1 MLGEQMI
8 ANIKAKTSVIKFK
21 VITEDGFNKITS
33 FFDELKTEMDAKFS
47 DQLVECLYEI
57 KTGDQTYSGP
67 SSKEF
72 KKQYQNKYQAANIRL
87 AIQATNLQ
95 QQLNPI
101 VGRITLVLDRVQESS
116 LSVLGED
123 INWVNGVFSRFNE
136 IVKNVPTKN
145 VILHNVLFEMS
156 VQLLAITILTI
167 FSIFLAN
174 RLASLV
180 RIEFSEVYIFV
191 IAFLLLSN
199 LWRYVTR
206 ALTTI
211 RNKYYPVVD
220 ITRVPR
226 KPILLS
232 VIIFVSLAAASWAVG
247 YILDLLVSST

>member
-1 MLGEQMI
+1 MI
-8 ANIKAKTSVIKFK
+8 ADIKAKTSVIKFK
-21 VITEDGFNKITS
+21 VITEQDFNKITS
-33 FFDELKTEMDAKFS
+33 LFDDLKTEMVAKFP

-57 KTGDQTYSGP
+57 KTGDQAYSGP
-67 SSKEF
+67 SSNEF
-72 KKQYQNKYQAANIRL
+72 KKQYQNKYKAANIRL

-95 QQLNPI
+95 QQLNPV
-101 VGRITLVLDRVQESS
+101 VGRITLVLDRIQESS

-136 IVKNVPTKN
+136 IIKDAPTKN

-156 VQLLAITILTI
+156 VQLLAVTILTT
-167 FSIFLAN
+167 FSVFSAN

-199 LWRYVTR
+199 LWAFAIRGLIAV
-206 ALTTI
+206 

-220 ITRVPR
+220 IIKVPR
-226 KPILLS
+226 KPILLT
-232 VIIFVSLAAASWAVG
+232 IITFVLLATGYWAVG
-247 YILDLLVSST
+247 YVLDLLAG